1 MSLCLRDEEA
11 ACAAEI
17 WPWYPASSRTA
28 LAVMDAGNNP
38 LRVRRGCLAA
48 RQPIGDM
55 KPGIIT
61 RPARWRLVLVV
72 CALTLLAAC
81 GSGSGTSAGS
91 TSSSAPSSSTTAS
104 PAASPSNS
112 VLCTHAA
119 ALRASLDRLRHL
131 NVSTGMVNEI
141 TADLNDVKAAL
152 TTFVNDAH
160 GQYQAQTGVVA
171 ALGEVNTAGQN
182 FLAAVNTSCLSASPS
197 STLEYSPGSRG
208 VSARLRA
215 VPRGAWRGYR
225 SGRDHVCLRVS
236 RLAASTLP
244 GLATDQILLTPC

>member
-1 MSLCLRDEEA
+1 
-11 ACAAEI
+11 
-17 WPWYPASSRTA
+17 
-28 LAVMDAGNNP
+28 
-38 LRVRRGCLAA
+38 
-48 RQPIGDM
+48 
-55 KPGIIT
+55 
-61 RPARWRLVLVV
+61 VV

-91 TSSSAPSSSTTAS
+91 TSFSAPSSSTTAS

-112 VLCTHAA
+112 VLCTDAA

-160 GQYQAQTGVVA
+160 GQYHAQTSSLSSSLSKLKTSVSDLVTHPGVSTASGVVA

-182 FLAAVNTSCLSASPS
+182 LLAAVNTSCLSASPS
-197 STLEYSPGSRG
+197 ST
-208 VSARLRA
+208 
-215 VPRGAWRGYR
+215 
-225 SGRDHVCLRVS
+225 
-236 RLAASTLP
+236 
-244 GLATDQILLTPC
+244 